1 MNPKIWLFYYALEQ
15 SPPGLPINR
24 IVVRL
29 ENGLNCLSLVYPEGT
44 GNPIQTTLKAEEFCG
59 LASIYL
65 GIPFLIG
72 TERTAVYNGETH
84 QKVIAMS
91 LSLPD
96 CLATIDYEDYPVR
109 LNFSDSLENFLRDKC
124 LEVTFGKGKD

>member
-1 MNPKIWLFYYALEQ
+1 MNPKFWLYYYALEQ
-15 SPPGLPINR
+15 SPPGLPISR

-29 ENGLNCLSLVYPEGT
+29 ENGLNCFSLVYPEGT
-44 GNPIQTTLKAEEFCG
+44 GNPIQNTLKVEEFCG

-65 GIPFLIG
+65 GAPFLVG
-72 TERTAVYNGETH
+72 TEKTAVYNGETH

-96 CLATIDYEDYPVR
+96 CRAIIDYEDYPVKFD
-109 LNFSDSLENFLRDKC
+109 FSNTLEHFLRDKC
-124 LEVTFGKGKD
+124 LEVTFGKSKD